1 MTREDAFYYKH
12 LLILGITDGYYEWLD
27 DCLKTEEPL
36 SDITLELSYC
46 GSDVNKAISL
56 LHNFCLEQPFDDSV
70 VYKKFLSFFKEEYY
84 SKRMSKEEI
93 SSTMYRLVSN
103 IGSPWDLD
111 YNLWGNMYC
120 VDDYLS
126 LAKEGIISGERFDS
140 AFLSFLNNN
149 TQLDSNTIF
158 KNTCESKPSLFERI
172 KKLFKRK

>member
-56 LHNFCLEQPFDDSV
+56 LHQFCSEHPIDDSV
-70 VYKKFLSFFKEEYY
+70 AYKKFMSFFKEEYD
-84 SKRMSKEEI
+84 SGRMSKKEI
-93 SSTMYRLVSN
+93 SVTLHRLVSDM
-103 IGSPWDLD
+103 GGPYDLD
-111 YNLWGNMYC
+111 YSLWGELYNLDEY
-120 VDDYLS
+120 YS
-126 LAKEGIISGERFDS
+126 LAEEDIISFENYDS
-140 AFLSFLNNN
+140 IFFSLLNDIPIEPNAVWNNYKPKPSFLE
-149 TQLDSNTIF
+149 
-158 KNTCESKPSLFERI
+158 KI